1 MYVPNAETDAETDA
15 ETTTEGT
22 RLHLDAAFPIG
33 SGHFSLA
40 QGLFLMNLTLA
51 A

>member
-1 MYVPNAETDAETDA
+1 MYVPNA

-22 RLHLDAAFPIG
+22 RLHLDAVFPIG
-33 SGHFSLA
+33 SGHFSLVQA
-40 QGLFLMNLTLA
+40 LFLMNITLA